1 MRLRTA
7 ARLAVLFALVACL
20 PFGAHAQELLDERVV
35 LQTTKG
41 NIELAFYKDVAPVT
55 SRHIL
60 ELFRR
65 GAYDTNHFFRVDKG
79 FVAQVADVV
88 GGRRAPLDAFQKEI
102 ASDAVPG
109 EFQSTVVH
117 RRGTLSM
124 GRYDDPDSGTSS
136 FSILLGNAPH
146 LDNKYTVFGEMVAGD
161 ETLRQMED
169 AETRREGIFVMPR
182 DRIEIISTYLKRA
195 GTEKDA
201 DCVKALEDA
210 THRADGLA
218 MELAEIR
225 QRRLP
230 GR

>member
-1 MRLRTA
+1 MGLRTVPCLTA
-7 ARLAVLFALVACL
+7 LFALVACL
-20 PFGAHAQELLDERVV
+20 PFQAHAQELLDERVV

-41 NIELAFYKDVAPVT
+41 NIELAFYKDIAPVT
-55 SRHIL
+55 SRHII

-102 ASDAVPG
+102 AHDTVPG
-109 EFQSTVVH
+109 EFQSRVVH

-161 ETLRQMED
+161 ETLREMED

-195 GTEKDA
+195 GTAKDA

>member
-1 MRLRTA
+1 M
-7 ARLAVLFALVACL
+7 
-20 PFGAHAQELLDERVV
+20 
-35 LQTTKG
+35 
-41 NIELAFYKDVAPVT
+41 
-55 SRHIL
+55 
-60 ELFRR
+60 R

-88 GGRRAPLDAFQKEI
+88 GGRRAPLDAFQEEI
-102 ASDAVPG
+102 ARDTVPG
-109 EFQSTVVH
+109 EFQPTVVH

-161 ETLRQMED
+161 ETLREMEN

-182 DRIEIISTYLKRA
+182 DRIEIISTYVKRA
-195 GTEKDA
+195 GAAKDA

>member
-1 MRLRTA
+1 
-7 ARLAVLFALVACL
+7 
-20 PFGAHAQELLDERVV
+20 VV

-88 GGRRAPLDAFQKEI
+88 GGRRAPLDAFQEEI
-102 ASDAVPG
+102 ARDTVPG
-109 EFQSTVVH
+109 EFQPTVVH

-161 ETLRQMED
+161 ETLREMEN

-182 DRIEIISTYLKRA
+182 DRIEIISTYVKRA
-195 GTEKDA
+195 GAAKDA

>member
-1 MRLRTA
+1 MRLQSATCLA
-7 ARLAVLFALVACL
+7 ALFTLVACL
-20 PFGAHAQELLDERVV
+20 TFGAHAQELLDERVV

-88 GGRRAPLDAFQKEI
+88 GGRRAPLDAFQNEI
-102 ASDAVPG
+102 ARDTVPG
-109 EFQSTVVH
+109 EFQSRFVH

-161 ETLRQMED
+161 ETLQEFED
-169 AETRREGIFVMPR
+169 AETRREGIFVLPR

-195 GTEKDA
+195 GTAKDA

-210 THRADGLA
+210 THRADGMA

>member
-1 MRLRTA
+1 MRLCTA

-195 GTEKDA
+195 GTAKDA

-210 THRADGLA
+210 THRADGRA
-218 MELAEIR
+218 VELEEGLR
-225 QRRLP
+225 CE
-230 GR
+230 